1 MTTSN
6 TNNET
11 TMNSSTTTN
20 NEVTMNSSTTTTNTG
35 YSMFSSLPTTDY
47 LYTRQSQGS
56 LYPRKFIISNAHFA
70 KVYMVMPISD
80 FQHKRLLDL
89 CMEYN
94 ALTGDQQRAQNEAH
108 LSAEDDF
115 AIFTDKDGYCI
126 IQHDPT
132 YTEFKL
138 LGFESVEM
146 TTRRML

>member
-11 TMNSSTTTN
+11 TMKYST
-20 NEVTMNSSTTTTNTG
+20 
-35 YSMFSSLPTTDY
+35 LPTTDY
-47 LYTRQSQGS
+47 LYARQSQSS
-56 LYPRKFIISNAHFA
+56 LYPRKFIISNAHFV
-70 KVYMVMPISD
+70 KVYMALPVSD
-80 FQHKRLLDL
+80 FQHQRLMAL

-115 AIFTDKDGYCI
+115 AIFTDEHGHTI

-132 YTEFKL
+132 YTTFKL

>member
-11 TMNSSTTTN
+11 TMKYST
-20 NEVTMNSSTTTTNTG
+20 
-35 YSMFSSLPTTDY
+35 LPTTEY
-47 LYTRQSQGS
+47 LCTPYTLRIPSKNVITHEQFS
-56 LYPRKFIISNAHFA
+56 
-70 KVYMVMPISD
+70 KVYMALSVSD
-80 FQHKRLLDL
+80 FQHERLLML

-94 ALTGDQQRAQNEAH
+94 ALTREQQVAQDEAH

-115 AIFTDKDGYCI
+115 AIFTDEHGYTI

-132 YTEFKL
+132 YTTFKL
-138 LGFESVEM
+138 LGVEGVQM

>member
-1 MTTSN
+1 MTTYN

-11 TMNSSTTTN
+11 TMNTSTTTN
-20 NEVTMNSSTTTTNTG
+20 NQGS
-35 YSMFSSLPTTDY
+35 SMFSSLPTTDF
-47 LYTRQSQGS
+47 LYTLDSS
-56 LYPRKFIISNAHFA
+56 LIGQKNIISNAHFV
-70 KVYMVMPISD
+70 KVYLALPVSD
-80 FQHKRLLDL
+80 FQHQRLMAL

-115 AIFTDKDGYCI
+115 AIFTDEHGYTI

-132 YTEFKL
+132 FTTFKL
-138 LGFESVEM
+138 KGFESVEM